1 MAITTDKKPLDSL
14 YKAVSFQI
22 KIDKKPLDSSY
33 EVNKVIAFKEINKLG
48 RARINILGGDYT
60 TNSFVESESEVFDPG
75 NEVEIK
81 LGYDQKYTLV
91 FQGIILKHSI
101 SVKEGYLR
109 KKTRSQLIIECV
121 DKAVVLKNSF
131 TNTIYREKTDNQ
143 IMSNLI
149 NQVDGLTSAI
159 ETTDY
164 EHSVLPKYNISDWDF
179 VLERAKYNGLLV
191 LNSNNKI
198 SIKNPS
204 VSSIT
209 PEVTLLNGAGTI
221 SFEAHLNSTNQ
232 FNSIKLQSR
241 DSFNDEVF
249 NKVGSPP
256 DEIVTNETDNAK
268 SISKNTSPS
277 EVEINLPQDVDSN
290 ELKVLADSLI
300 KLSRLQRVSGRVKFK
315 GVLDI
320 DLDSVVA
327 LSGFGKRFD
336 GNVYVSGLYHEIEEG
351 KIFTEIEFGLEENF
365 FNPKEIFDVNQITK
379 DISGLHIGEVTQINN
394 DPKNQNKIK
403 VVIPVLNDQG
413 DGIWASLTHAYTGD
427 ESGAFVIPE
436 VGSQV
441 VVSFIAE
448 NLKHPVVLGCL
459 YTSTKKPYTSTEE
472 ENNLKAFV
480 TRSKMKIEFNE
491 EEKEISI
498 STPEGNS
505 IVLNE
510 NKQEILIEDQND
522 NQIKTSSSGIELKS
536 KKDIKITS
544 GGSLQLS
551 AQGKVDISSTADLS
565 VKGLNINQEAD
576 VGFSAKATAN
586 LELNSSGVAVL
597 KGSIIQIN

>member
-48 RARINILGGDYT
+48 RARIHILGGDYT

-491 EEKEISI
+491 EDKEISI

>member
-14 YKAVSFQI
+14 YKAVSYQI

-48 RARINILGGDYT
+48 RARIHILGGDYT
-60 TNSFVESESEVFDPG
+60 TNSFVESESEAFDPG

-149 NQVDGLTSAI
+149 NQVDGLTSTI

-249 NKVGSPP
+249 DKVGSPP

-268 SISKNTSPS
+268 TISKNTSPS

-336 GNVYVSGLYHEIEEG
+336 GNVYISGLYHEIEEG

-394 DPKNQNKIK
+394 DPKNQNRIK

-413 DGIWASLTHAYTGD
+413 DGIWASLTHSYTGD
-427 ESGAFVIPE
+427 ESGAYVIPE

-448 NLKHPVVLGCL
+448 NLRHPVVLGCL
-459 YTSTKKPYTSTEE
+459 YTSAKKPYTSTEE

-498 STPEGNS
+498 STPEGNN

-536 KKDIKITS
+536 SKDIKISS

>member
-48 RARINILGGDYT
+48 RARIHILGGDYT

-300 KLSRLQRVSGRVKFK
+300 KLSRLQRVFGRVKFK

>member
-48 RARINILGGDYT
+48 RARIHILGGDYT

-498 STPEGNS
+498 STPEGNN

>member
-14 YKAVSFQI
+14 YKAVSYQI

-48 RARINILGGDYT
+48 RARIHILGGDYT

-149 NQVDGLTSAI
+149 NQVDGLTSSI

-179 VLERAKYNGLLV
+179 ILERAKYNGLLV

-268 SISKNTSPS
+268 TISKNTSPS

-394 DPKNQNKIK
+394 DPKNQNRIK

-413 DGIWASLTHAYTGD
+413 MGFG
-427 ESGAFVIPE
+427 
-436 VGSQV
+436 QV
-441 VVSFIAE
+441 
-448 NLKHPVVLGCL
+448 
-459 YTSTKKPYTSTEE
+459 
-472 ENNLKAFV
+472 
-480 TRSKMKIEFNE
+480 
-491 EEKEISI
+491 
-498 STPEGNS
+498 
-505 IVLNE
+505 
-510 NKQEILIEDQND
+510 
-522 NQIKTSSSGIELKS
+522 
-536 KKDIKITS
+536 
-544 GGSLQLS
+544 
-551 AQGKVDISSTADLS
+551 
-565 VKGLNINQEAD
+565 
-576 VGFSAKATAN
+576 
-586 LELNSSGVAVL
+586 
-597 KGSIIQIN
+597 

>member
-33 EVNKVIAFKEINKLG
+33 EVNKVLAFKEINKLG
-48 RARINILGGDYT
+48 RARIHILGGDYT
-60 TNSFVESESEVFDPG
+60 TNSFVESENEVFDPG

-91 FQGIILKHSI
+91 FQGVILKHSI

-109 KKTRSQLIIECV
+109 KKTRSQLVIECV

-149 NQVDGLTSAI
+149 NQVGELTSNI

-179 VLERAKYNGLLV
+179 ILERAKYNGLLV

-209 PEVTLLNGAGTI
+209 PEVTLLNGAGTV

-249 NKVGSPP
+249 SKVGSPP

-268 SISKNTSPS
+268 SISKNTSPT
-277 EVEINLPQDVDSN
+277 EVEINLPQDLDSN

-365 FNPKEIFDVNQITK
+365 FNPKEIFDVNQIAK

-394 DPKNQNKIK
+394 DPKNQNRIK

-413 DGIWASLTHAYTGD
+413 NGIWASLTHPYTGD
-427 ESGAFVIPE
+427 ESGSFVIPE

-448 NLKHPVVLGCL
+448 NLRHPVVLGCL
-459 YTSTKKPYTSTEE
+459 YTSEKKPYTNTEE

-491 EEKEISI
+491 DEKEISI
-498 STPEGNS
+498 STPEGNN

-536 KKDIKITS
+536 KKDIKISS

-576 VGFSAKATAN
+576 VSFSAKATAN

>member
-48 RARINILGGDYT
+48 RARIHILGGDYT

>member
-48 RARINILGGDYT
+48 RARIHILGGDYT

-159 ETTDY
+159 ETTDF

>member
-14 YKAVSFQI
+14 YKAVSYQI

-48 RARINILGGDYT
+48 RARIHILGGDYT

-149 NQVDGLTSAI
+149 NQVDGLTSSI

-179 VLERAKYNGLLV
+179 ILERAKYNGLLV

-268 SISKNTSPS
+268 TISKNTSPS

-394 DPKNQNKIK
+394 DPKNQNRIK

-427 ESGAFVIPE
+427 ESGAYVIPE

-448 NLKHPVVLGCL
+448 NLRHPVVLGCL
-459 YTSTKKPYTSTEE
+459 YTSAKKPYTSAEE

-498 STPEGNS
+498 STPEGNN

-536 KKDIKITS
+536 SKDIKISS

>member
-1 MAITTDKKPLDSL
+1 M
-14 YKAVSFQI
+14 
-22 KIDKKPLDSSY
+22 
-33 EVNKVIAFKEINKLG
+33 
-48 RARINILGGDYT
+48 
-60 TNSFVESESEVFDPG
+60 
-75 NEVEIK
+75 
-81 LGYDQKYTLV
+81 
-91 FQGIILKHSI
+91 
-101 SVKEGYLR
+101 
-109 KKTRSQLIIECV
+109 
-121 DKAVVLKNSF
+121 
-131 TNTIYREKTDNQ
+131 
-143 IMSNLI
+143 
-149 NQVDGLTSAI
+149 
-159 ETTDY
+159 
-164 EHSVLPKYNISDWDF
+164 
-179 VLERAKYNGLLV
+179 
-191 LNSNNKI
+191 
-198 SIKNPS
+198 
-204 VSSIT
+204 
-209 PEVTLLNGAGTI
+209 
-221 SFEAHLNSTNQ
+221 
-232 FNSIKLQSR
+232 
-241 DSFNDEVF
+241 
-249 NKVGSPP
+249 
-256 DEIVTNETDNAK
+256 
-268 SISKNTSPS
+268 
-277 EVEINLPQDVDSN
+277 
-290 ELKVLADSLI
+290 
-300 KLSRLQRVSGRVKFK
+300 
-315 GVLDI
+315 
-320 DLDSVVA
+320 
-327 LSGFGKRFD
+327 
-336 GNVYVSGLYHEIEEG
+336 
-351 KIFTEIEFGLEENF
+351 
-365 FNPKEIFDVNQITK
+365 
-379 DISGLHIGEVTQINN
+379 
-394 DPKNQNKIK
+394 
-403 VVIPVLNDQG
+403 VIPVLNDQG

>member
-48 RARINILGGDYT
+48 RARIHILGGDYT

-159 ETTDY
+159 ETTDF

-209 PEVTLLNGAGTI
+209 PGVTLLNGAGTI

>member
-48 RARINILGGDYT
+48 RARIHILGGDYT

-209 PEVTLLNGAGTI
+209 PGVTLLNGAGTI